1 MPDTPAVQASDWF
14 KLPSDIKEVV
24 PVEAVPVKSI
34 PSKYSTTPPGN
45 APFLR
50 ANREKFLK
58 ENNESIGS

>member
-1 MPDTPAVQASDWF
+1 MTATDPTTVPVQDWF
-14 KLPSDIKEVV
+14 KLPSETKEV
-24 PVEAVPVKSI
+24 VKSI

-58 ENNESIGS
+58 ENA